1 MYTQAA
7 TLVILGQSVYIYGL
21 FLSVACL
28 LAGSLLLLKTRKTTP
43 RQKNAAALTCL
54 LSPMLALFFA
64 RLVYVAAEV
73 NFAPFLSFKNA
84 VNLRLGGLSMYGALI
99 GAVLGALISARLG
112 GLKKAEWL
120 DMITPSLF
128 LFIAVARLGE
138 QYTTLGI
145 SRPLV
150 TGVLDHT
157 FLAVRDEFDAYLRTY
172 LLESAAA
179 IILCAACFLYNKKQ
193 RRAGDVF
200 LFGALLFGASQTL
213 FESLRFDAHIRF
225 SFIGLH
231 QVLSAALFSGVLIFL
246 AIRLIK
252 QKKHQRLA
260 IISLSLILPVLGAII
275 GIEFMIDRSQ
285 VNKWL
290 SYAIYVTVL
299 IIPCYLGLTMLK
311 RERV

>member
-7 TLVILGQSVYIYGL
+7 TFVILGQSVYIYGL

-28 LAGSLLLLKTRKTTP
+28 LAGSLLLLKTRKTTS

-54 LSPMLALFFA
+54 LSPMLGLFFA

-73 NFAPFLSFKNA
+73 NFAPFLSFQNA

-179 IILCAACFLYNKKQ
+179 LILCAACFIYKKKQ

-252 QKKHQRLA
+252 QKTHQRLA
-260 IISLSLILPVLGAII
+260 IISLSLILPLLGAII

-290 SYAIYVTVL
+290 SYAIYMTVL

>member
-7 TLVILGQSVYIYGL
+7 TFVILGQSVYIYGL

-28 LAGSLLLLKTRKTTP
+28 LAGSLLLLKTRKTTS

-54 LSPMLALFFA
+54 LSPMLGLFFA

-73 NFAPFLSFKNA
+73 NFAPFLSFQNA

-99 GAVLGALISARLG
+99 GAVLGSLISARLG

-172 LLESAAA
+172 LLENAAA
-179 IILCAACFLYNKKQ
+179 IILCAACFVYNKKQ

-225 SFIGLH
+225 SFVGLH

-252 QKKHQRLA
+252 QKTHQRLA
-260 IISLSLILPVLGAII
+260 IISLSLILPLLGAII

-290 SYAIYVTVL
+290 SYAIYAAVL
-299 IIPCYLGLTMLK
+299 LIPCCLGLSMLK

>member
-7 TLVILGQSVYIYGL
+7 TFVILGQTVYIYGL

-28 LAGSLLLLKTRKTTP
+28 LAGSLLLLKTRKTTS

-54 LSPMLALFFA
+54 LSPMLGLFFA

-73 NFAPFLSFKNA
+73 NFAPFLSFQNA

-172 LLESAAA
+172 LLENAAA
-179 IILCAACFLYNKKQ
+179 IILCAACFVYNKKQ

-231 QVLSAALFSGVLIFL
+231 QVLSAALFSGVMISL
-246 AIRLIK
+246 AVRLIK
-252 QKKHQRLA
+252 QKSHQGLA
-260 IISLSLILPVLGAII
+260 VLSLSLILPLLGAII

-290 SYAIYVTVL
+290 SYAIYAAVL
-299 IIPCYLGLTMLK
+299 LIPCCLGLSMLK

>member
-7 TLVILGQSVYIYGL
+7 TFVILGQSVYIYGL

-28 LAGSLLLLKTRKTTP
+28 LAGSLLLLKTRKTTS

-54 LSPMLALFFA
+54 LSPMLGLFFA

-73 NFAPFLSFKNA
+73 NFAPFLSFQNA

-99 GAVLGALISARLG
+99 GAVLGSLISARLG

-172 LLESAAA
+172 LLENAAA
-179 IILCAACFLYNKKQ
+179 IILCAACFVYNKKQ

-231 QVLSAALFSGVLIFL
+231 QVLSAALFSGVMIFL
-246 AIRLIK
+246 AVRLIK
-252 QKKHQRLA
+252 QKSHQRLA
-260 IISLSLILPVLGAII
+260 VLSMSLILPILGAII

-290 SYAIYVTVL
+290 SYAIYAAVL
-299 IIPCYLGLTMLK
+299 LIPCCLGLSMLK

>member
-7 TLVILGQSVYIYGL
+7 TFVILGQSVYIYGL

-28 LAGSLLLLKTRKTTP
+28 LAGSLLLLKTRKTTS

-54 LSPMLALFFA
+54 LSPMLGLFFA

-73 NFAPFLSFKNA
+73 NFAPFLSFQNA

-99 GAVLGALISARLG
+99 GAVLGAFISARLG

-172 LLESAAA
+172 LLENAAA
-179 IILCAACFLYNKKQ
+179 IILCAACFVYNKKQ

-225 SFIGLH
+225 SFVGLH

-252 QKKHQRLA
+252 QKTHQRLA

-290 SYAIYVTVL
+290 SYAIYMTVL

>member
-7 TLVILGQSVYIYGL
+7 TFVILGQSVYIYGL

-28 LAGSLLLLKTRKTTP
+28 LAGSLLLLKTRKTTS

-54 LSPMLALFFA
+54 LSPMLGLFFA

-73 NFAPFLSFKNA
+73 NFAPFLSFQNA

-99 GAVLGALISARLG
+99 GAVLGAVISARLC

-120 DMITPSLF
+120 DVITPSLF

-179 IILCAACFLYNKKQ
+179 LILCAACFLYNKKQ

-231 QVLSAALFSGVLIFL
+231 QVLSAALFSGVMIFL
-246 AIRLIK
+246 ALRLIK
-252 QKKHQRLA
+252 KKSHQRLA
-260 IISLSLILPVLGAII
+260 ILSLSLILPLLGAII

-290 SYAIYVTVL
+290 SYAIYITVL

>member
-21 FLSVACL
+21 FLSIACL
-28 LAGSLLLLKTRKTTP
+28 LAGSLLLLKTRKTTLQ
-43 RQKNAAALTCL
+43 QKNAAALTCL
-54 LSPMLALFFA
+54 LSPMLGLFFA

-99 GAVLGALISARLG
+99 GAVLGAVISARLS

-120 DMITPSLF
+120 DVITPSLF

-179 IILCAACFLYNKKQ
+179 LILCAACFLYNKKQ

-231 QVLSAALFSGVLIFL
+231 QVLSAALFSGVMISL
-246 AIRLIK
+246 AVRLIK
-252 QKKHQRLA
+252 QKSHQRLA
-260 IISLSLILPVLGAII
+260 VLSMSLILPILGAII

>member
-7 TLVILGQSVYIYGL
+7 TFVILGQSVYIYGL

-28 LAGSLLLLKTRKTTP
+28 LAGSLLLLKTRKTTS

-54 LSPMLALFFA
+54 LSPILGLFFA

-73 NFAPFLSFKNA
+73 NFAPFLSFQNA

-99 GAVLGALISARLG
+99 GAVLGAFISARLC

-120 DMITPSLF
+120 DVITPSLF

-179 IILCAACFLYNKKQ
+179 LILCAVCFLYNKKQ

-231 QVLSAALFSGVLIFL
+231 QVLSAALFSGVMIFL
-246 AIRLIK
+246 AVRLIK
-252 QKKHQRLA
+252 QKSHQRLA
-260 IISLSLILPVLGAII
+260 VLSMSLILPLLGAII

>member
-7 TLVILGQSVYIYGL
+7 TFVILGQSVYIYGL

-28 LAGSLLLLKTRKTTP
+28 LAGSLLLLKTRKTTS

-54 LSPMLALFFA
+54 LSPMLGLFFA

-73 NFAPFLSFKNA
+73 NFAPFLSFQNA

-99 GAVLGALISARLG
+99 GAVLGAFISARLG

-150 TGVLDHT
+150 TGVLDLT

-179 IILCAACFLYNKKQ
+179 LILCAACFLYNKKQ

-225 SFIGLH
+225 SFVGLH

-252 QKKHQRLA
+252 QKTHQRLA
-260 IISLSLILPVLGAII
+260 IISLSLILPLLGAII

>member
-7 TLVILGQSVYIYGL
+7 TFVILGQSVYIYGL

-54 LSPMLALFFA
+54 LSPMLGLFFA

-73 NFAPFLSFKNA
+73 NFAPFLSFQNA

-99 GAVLGALISARLG
+99 GAVLGAVISARLG

-172 LLESAAA
+172 LLENAAA
-179 IILCAACFLYNKKQ
+179 IILCAACFVYNKKQ

-213 FESLRFDAHIRF
+213 FDSLRFDANIRF

-231 QVLSAALFSGVLIFL
+231 QVLSAALFSGVMIFL
-246 AIRLIK
+246 AVRLIK
-252 QKKHQRLA
+252 QKSHQRLA
-260 IISLSLILPVLGAII
+260 VLSMSLILPLLGAII

>member
-7 TLVILGQSVYIYGL
+7 TFVILGQTVYIYGM

-54 LSPMLALFFA
+54 LSPMLGLFFA

-73 NFAPFLSFKNA
+73 NFAPFLSFHNA

-99 GAVLGALISARLG
+99 GAVLGAFISARLC

-172 LLESAAA
+172 LLENAAS
-179 IILCAACFLYNKKQ
+179 IILFAACFVYNKKQ

-231 QVLSAALFSGVLIFL
+231 QVLSAALFSGVMISL
-246 AIRLIK
+246 ALRLIK
-252 QKKHQRLA
+252 QKSHQRLA
-260 IISLSLILPVLGAII
+260 VLSMSLILPILGAII

>member
-7 TLVILGQSVYIYGL
+7 TFVILGQSVYIYGL

-28 LAGSLLLLKTRKTTP
+28 LAGSLLLLKTRKTTS

-54 LSPMLALFFA
+54 LSPMLGLFFA

-73 NFAPFLSFKNA
+73 NFAPFLSFQNA

-172 LLESAAA
+172 LLENAAA
-179 IILCAACFLYNKKQ
+179 IILCAACFVYNKKQ

-225 SFIGLH
+225 SFVGLH

-252 QKKHQRLA
+252 QKTHQRLA
-260 IISLSLILPVLGAII
+260 IISLSLILPLLGAII

>member
-7 TLVILGQSVYIYGL
+7 TFVILGQSVYIYGL

-54 LSPMLALFFA
+54 LSPMLGLFFA

-73 NFAPFLSFKNA
+73 NFAPFLSFQNA

-99 GAVLGALISARLG
+99 GAVLGAFISARLC

-120 DMITPSLF
+120 DVITPSLF

-179 IILCAACFLYNKKQ
+179 LILCAACFVYNKKQ

-231 QVLSAALFSGVLIFL
+231 QVLSAALFSGVMISL
-246 AIRLIK
+246 AVRLIK
-252 QKKHQRLA
+252 QKSHQRLA
-260 IISLSLILPVLGAII
+260 VLSMSLILPLLGAII

-290 SYAIYVTVL
+290 SYAIYAAVL
-299 IIPCYLGLTMLK
+299 LIPCCLGLSMLK

>member
-7 TLVILGQSVYIYGL
+7 TFVILGQSVYIYGL

-28 LAGSLLLLKTRKTTP
+28 LAGSLLLLKTRKTTS

-54 LSPMLALFFA
+54 LSPMLGLFFA

-73 NFAPFLSFKNA
+73 NFAPFLSFQNA

-99 GAVLGALISARLG
+99 GAVLGSLISARLG

-172 LLESAAA
+172 LLENAAA
-179 IILCAACFLYNKKQ
+179 IILCAACFVYNKKQ

-231 QVLSAALFSGVLIFL
+231 QVLSAALFSGVMIFL
-246 AIRLIK
+246 AVRLIK
-252 QKKHQRLA
+252 QKSYQRLA
-260 IISLSLILPVLGAII
+260 VLSLSLILPLLGAII

-290 SYAIYVTVL
+290 SYAIYAAVL
-299 IIPCYLGLTMLK
+299 LIPCCLGLSMLK

>member
-7 TLVILGQSVYIYGL
+7 TFVILGQSVYIYGL

-28 LAGSLLLLKTRKTTP
+28 LAGSLLLLKTRKTTS

-54 LSPMLALFFA
+54 LSPMLGLFFA

-73 NFAPFLSFKNA
+73 NFAPFLSFQNA

-172 LLESAAA
+172 LLENAAA
-179 IILCAACFLYNKKQ
+179 IILCAACFVYNKKQ

-252 QKKHQRLA
+252 QKTHQRLA
-260 IISLSLILPVLGAII
+260 IISLSLILPLLGAII

>member
-7 TLVILGQSVYIYGL
+7 TFVILGQSVYIYGL
-21 FLSVACL
+21 FLSIACL
-28 LAGSLLLLKTRKTTP
+28 LAGSLLLLKTRKTTL

-54 LSPMLALFFA
+54 LSPIFGLFFA
-64 RLVYVAAEV
+64 RLVYVVAEV
-73 NFAPFLSFKNA
+73 NFSPFLSFQNA

-99 GAVLGALISARLG
+99 GAVLGAFISARLC

-179 IILCAACFLYNKKQ
+179 LILCAACFLYNKKQ

-231 QVLSAALFSGVLIFL
+231 QVLSAALFSGVMISL
-246 AIRLIK
+246 AVRLIK
-252 QKKHQRLA
+252 QKSHQRLA
-260 IISLSLILPVLGAII
+260 VLSMSLILPILGAII

-290 SYAIYVTVL
+290 SYAIYMTVL

>member
-7 TLVILGQSVYIYGL
+7 TFVILGQSVYIYGL

-54 LSPMLALFFA
+54 LSPMLGLFFA

-73 NFAPFLSFKNA
+73 NFAPFLSFHNA
-84 VNLRLGGLSMYGALI
+84 VNLRLGGLSMYGTLI
-99 GAVLGALISARLG
+99 GAVLGAFISARIC

-120 DMITPSLF
+120 DVITPSLF

-172 LLESAAA
+172 LLENAAA
-179 IILCAACFLYNKKQ
+179 IILCAACFVYNKKQ

-231 QVLSAALFSGVLIFL
+231 QVLSAALFSGVMIFL
-246 AIRLIK
+246 AVRLIK
-252 QKKHQRLA
+252 QKSHQRLA
-260 IISLSLILPVLGAII
+260 VLSISLILPLLGAII

-290 SYAIYVTVL
+290 SYAIYMTVL

>member
-1 MYTQAA
+1 MYTQSA
-7 TLVILGQSVYIYGL
+7 TFVILGQTVYIYGL

-28 LAGSLLLLKTRKTTP
+28 LAGTLLLLKTRKTTP

-54 LSPMLALFFA
+54 LSPMLGLFFA

-73 NFAPFLSFKNA
+73 NFAPFLSFQNA

-157 FLAVRDEFDAYLRTY
+157 FLAMRDEFDAYLRTY
-172 LLESAAA
+172 LLENAAA
-179 IILCAACFLYNKKQ
+179 IILCAACFVYNKKQ

-231 QVLSAALFSGVLIFL
+231 QVLSAALFSGVMIFL
-246 AIRLIK
+246 AVRLIK
-252 QKKHQRLA
+252 QKTDQRLA

-290 SYAIYVTVL
+290 SYAIYAAVL
-299 IIPCYLGLTMLK
+299 LIPCCLGLSMLK

>member
-7 TLVILGQSVYIYGL
+7 TFVILGQSVYIYGL

-54 LSPMLALFFA
+54 LSPMLGLFFA

-73 NFAPFLSFKNA
+73 NFAPFLSFQNA

-99 GAVLGALISARLG
+99 GAVLGSLISARLG

-172 LLESAAA
+172 LLENAAA
-179 IILCAACFLYNKKQ
+179 IILCAACFVYNKKQ

-225 SFIGLH
+225 SFVGLH

-252 QKKHQRLA
+252 QKSHQGLA
-260 IISLSLILPVLGAII
+260 VLSLSLILPLLGAII

-290 SYAIYVTVL
+290 SYAIYAAVL
-299 IIPCYLGLTMLK
+299 LIPCCLGLSMLK

>member
-7 TLVILGQSVYIYGL
+7 TFVILGQSVYIYGL

-28 LAGSLLLLKTRKTTP
+28 LAGSLLLLKTRKTTS

-54 LSPMLALFFA
+54 LSPMLGLFFA

-73 NFAPFLSFKNA
+73 NFAPFLSFQNA

-99 GAVLGALISARLG
+99 GAVLGSLISARLG

-172 LLESAAA
+172 LLENAAA
-179 IILCAACFLYNKKQ
+179 IILCAACFVYNKKQ

-231 QVLSAALFSGVLIFL
+231 QVLSAALFSGVMIFL
-246 AIRLIK
+246 AVRLIK
-252 QKKHQRLA
+252 QKTDQRLA

-290 SYAIYVTVL
+290 SYAIYAAVL
-299 IIPCYLGLTMLK
+299 LIPCCLGLSMLK

>member
-7 TLVILGQSVYIYGL
+7 TFVILGQSVYIYGL

-28 LAGSLLLLKTRKTTP
+28 LAGSLLLLKTRKTTS

-54 LSPMLALFFA
+54 LSPMLGLFFA

-73 NFAPFLSFKNA
+73 NFAPFLSFQNA
-84 VNLRLGGLSMYGALI
+84 VNLRLGGLSMYGTLI
-99 GAVLGALISARLG
+99 GAVLGAFISARLC

-120 DMITPSLF
+120 DVITPSLF

-179 IILCAACFLYNKKQ
+179 LILCAACFLYNKKQ

-231 QVLSAALFSGVLIFL
+231 QVLSAALFSGVMIFL
-246 AIRLIK
+246 AVRLIK
-252 QKKHQRLA
+252 QKSHQRLA
-260 IISLSLILPVLGAII
+260 VLSISLILPLLGAII

-290 SYAIYVTVL
+290 SYAIYMTVL

>member
-7 TLVILGQSVYIYGL
+7 TFVILGQSVYIYGL

-28 LAGSLLLLKTRKTTP
+28 LAGSLLLLKTRKTTS

-54 LSPMLALFFA
+54 LSPMLGLFFA

-73 NFAPFLSFKNA
+73 NFAPFLSFQNA

-172 LLESAAA
+172 LLENAAA
-179 IILCAACFLYNKKQ
+179 IILCAACFVYNKKQ

-225 SFIGLH
+225 SFVGLH

-252 QKKHQRLA
+252 QKTHQRLA

-290 SYAIYVTVL
+290 SYAIYAAVL
-299 IIPCYLGLTMLK
+299 LIPCCLGLSMLK

>member
-7 TLVILGQSVYIYGL
+7 TFVILGQSVYIYGL

-54 LSPMLALFFA
+54 LSPMLGLFFA
-64 RLVYVAAEV
+64 RLVYVTAEV
-73 NFAPFLSFKNA
+73 NFAPFLSFQNA
-84 VNLRLGGLSMYGALI
+84 VNLRLGGLSMYGTLI
-99 GAVLGALISARLG
+99 GAVLGAFISARLC

-120 DMITPSLF
+120 DVITPSLF

-179 IILCAACFLYNKKQ
+179 LILCAVCFLYNKKQ

-231 QVLSAALFSGVLIFL
+231 QVLSAALLSGVMISL
-246 AIRLIK
+246 AVRLIK
-252 QKKHQRLA
+252 QKSHQRLA
-260 IISLSLILPVLGAII
+260 VLSISLILPLLGAII

-290 SYAIYVTVL
+290 SYAIYMTVL

>member
-7 TLVILGQSVYIYGL
+7 TFVILGQSVYIYGL

-28 LAGSLLLLKTRKTTP
+28 LAGSLLLLKTRKTTS

-54 LSPMLALFFA
+54 LSPMLGLFFA

-73 NFAPFLSFKNA
+73 NFAPFLSFQNA

-99 GAVLGALISARLG
+99 GAVLGAFISARLC

-120 DMITPSLF
+120 DVITPSLF

-179 IILCAACFLYNKKQ
+179 LILCAACFLYNKKQ

-231 QVLSAALFSGVLIFL
+231 QVLSAALFSGVMISL
-246 AIRLIK
+246 AVRLIK
-252 QKKHQRLA
+252 QKTHQRLA

-290 SYAIYVTVL
+290 SYAIYAAVL
-299 IIPCYLGLTMLK
+299 LIPCCLGLSMLK

>member
-7 TLVILGQSVYIYGL
+7 TIVILGQSVYIYGL

-54 LSPMLALFFA
+54 LSPMLGLFFA

-73 NFAPFLSFKNA
+73 NFAPFLSFHNA
-84 VNLRLGGLSMYGALI
+84 VNLRLGGLSMYGTLI
-99 GAVLGALISARLG
+99 GAVLGAFISARLC

-120 DMITPSLF
+120 DVITPSLF

-179 IILCAACFLYNKKQ
+179 LILCAACFLYNKKQ

-231 QVLSAALFSGVLIFL
+231 QVLSAALFSGVMISL
-246 AIRLIK
+246 AVRLIK
-252 QKKHQRLA
+252 QKSHQRLA
-260 IISLSLILPVLGAII
+260 VLSISLILPLLGAII

>member
-7 TLVILGQSVYIYGL
+7 TFVILGQSVYIYGL

-28 LAGSLLLLKTRKTTP
+28 LAGSLLLLKTRKTTS

-54 LSPMLALFFA
+54 LSPMLGLFFA

-73 NFAPFLSFKNA
+73 NFAPFLSFQNA

-99 GAVLGALISARLG
+99 GAVLGAFISARLG
-112 GLKKAEWL
+112 ELKKAEWL

-252 QKKHQRLA
+252 QKTHQRLA

-290 SYAIYVTVL
+290 SYAIYAAVL
-299 IIPCYLGLTMLK
+299 LIPCCLGLSMLK

>member
-7 TLVILGQSVYIYGL
+7 TFVILGQSVYIYGL

-28 LAGSLLLLKTRKTTP
+28 LAGSLLLLKTRKTTLQ
-43 RQKNAAALTCL
+43 QKNAAALTCL
-54 LSPMLALFFA
+54 LSPMLGLFFA
-64 RLVYVAAEV
+64 RLVYVTAEV
-73 NFAPFLSFKNA
+73 NFAPFLSFQNA
-84 VNLRLGGLSMYGALI
+84 VNLRLGGLSMYGTLI
-99 GAVLGALISARLG
+99 GAVLGAFISARLG
-112 GLKKAEWL
+112 GLKKSEWL
-120 DMITPSLF
+120 DVITPSLF

-157 FLAVRDEFDAYLRTY
+157 FLAVCDEFDAYLRTY

-179 IILCAACFLYNKKQ
+179 LILCAACFLYNKKQ

-231 QVLSAALFSGVLIFL
+231 QVLSAALFSGVMISL
-246 AIRLIK
+246 AVRLIK
-252 QKKHQRLA
+252 QKSHQRLA
-260 IISLSLILPVLGAII
+260 VLSISLILPLLGAII

-290 SYAIYVTVL
+290 SYAIYMTVL

>member
-7 TLVILGQSVYIYGL
+7 TFVILGQSVYIYGL

-54 LSPMLALFFA
+54 LSPMLGLFFA

-73 NFAPFLSFKNA
+73 NFAPFLSFQNA

-99 GAVLGALISARLG
+99 GAVLGAFISARLC

-120 DMITPSLF
+120 DVITPSLF

-179 IILCAACFLYNKKQ
+179 LTLCA
-193 RRAGDVF
+193 
-200 LFGALLFGASQTL
+200 
-213 FESLRFDAHIRF
+213 E
-225 SFIGLH
+225 SFI
-231 QVLSAALFSGVLIFL
+231 
-246 AIRLIK
+246 
-252 QKKHQRLA
+252 
-260 IISLSLILPVLGAII
+260 
-275 GIEFMIDRSQ
+275 
-285 VNKWL
+285 
-290 SYAIYVTVL
+290 
-299 IIPCYLGLTMLK
+299 
-311 RERV
+311 

>member
-7 TLVILGQSVYIYGL
+7 TFVILGQSVYIYGM

-28 LAGSLLLLKTRKTTP
+28 LAGSLLLLKTRKSTQQ
-43 RQKNAAALTCL
+43 QKGAAALTCL
-54 LSPMLALFFA
+54 LSPILGLFFA
-64 RLVYVAAEV
+64 RLVYVVAEV
-73 NFAPFLSFKNA
+73 NFAPFLNLQNA
-84 VNLRLGGLSMYGALI
+84 VNLRLGGLSMYGALF
-99 GAVLGALISARLG
+99 GAVMGAFISAWLG

-128 LFIAVARLGE
+128 LFVAVARLGE

-150 TGVLDHT
+150 TGVLDNT
-157 FLAVRDEFDAYLRTY
+157 FLAIRDDFDAYLRTY
-172 LLESAAA
+172 LLESMAA
-179 IILCAACFLYNKKQ
+179 IILCATCFLYNKKH

-200 LFGALLFGASQTL
+200 LFGALLFGASQTM

-231 QVLSAALFSGVLIFL
+231 QVLSAALFSGVMIFL

-252 QKKHQRLA
+252 QKTYQRLA

-290 SYAIYVTVL
+290 SYAIYAAVL
-299 IIPCYLGLTMLK
+299 LIPCCLGLSMLK

>member
-7 TLVILGQSVYIYGL
+7 TFVILGQSVYIYGL

-54 LSPMLALFFA
+54 LSPMLGLFFA

-73 NFAPFLSFKNA
+73 NFAPFLSFHNA

-99 GAVLGALISARLG
+99 GAVLGAFISARLC

-120 DMITPSLF
+120 DVITPSLF

-179 IILCAACFLYNKKQ
+179 LILCAACFLYNKKQ

-231 QVLSAALFSGVLIFL
+231 QVLSAALFSGVMIFL
-246 AIRLIK
+246 AVRLIK
-252 QKKHQRLA
+252 QKSHQCLA
-260 IISLSLILPVLGAII
+260 VLSMSLILPLLGAIF

-290 SYAIYVTVL
+290 SYAIYMTVL
-299 IIPCYLGLTMLK
+299 IIPCYLCLTMLK

>member
-7 TLVILGQSVYIYGL
+7 TFVILGQSVYIYGL

-28 LAGSLLLLKTRKTTP
+28 LAGSLLLLKTRKTTS

-54 LSPMLALFFA
+54 LSPMLGLFFA

-73 NFAPFLSFKNA
+73 NFAPFLSFQNA

-172 LLESAAA
+172 LLENAAA
-179 IILCAACFLYNKKQ
+179 IILCAACFVYNKKQ

-252 QKKHQRLA
+252 QKTHQRLA
-260 IISLSLILPVLGAII
+260 IISLSLILPLLGAII

-290 SYAIYVTVL
+290 SYAIYAAVL
-299 IIPCYLGLTMLK
+299 LIPCCLGLSMLK

>member
-7 TLVILGQSVYIYGL
+7 TFVILGQSVYIYGL
-21 FLSVACL
+21 FLSIACL
-28 LAGSLLLLKTRKTTP
+28 LAGSLLLLKTRKTTS

-54 LSPMLALFFA
+54 LSPMLGLFFA

-99 GAVLGALISARLG
+99 GAVLGAFISARLC

-179 IILCAACFLYNKKQ
+179 LILCAVCFLYNKKQ

-231 QVLSAALFSGVLIFL
+231 QVLSAALFSGVMISL
-246 AIRLIK
+246 AVRLIK
-252 QKKHQRLA
+252 QKSHQRLA
-260 IISLSLILPVLGAII
+260 VLSMSLILPILGAII

-290 SYAIYVTVL
+290 SYAIYMTVL
-299 IIPCYLGLTMLK
+299 IIPCYLCLTMLK

>member
-7 TLVILGQSVYIYGL
+7 TFVILGQSVYIYGL

-54 LSPMLALFFA
+54 LSPMLGLFFA

-73 NFAPFLSFKNA
+73 NFAPFLSFQNA

-99 GAVLGALISARLG
+99 GAVLGAFISARLC

-120 DMITPSLF
+120 DVITPSLF

-231 QVLSAALFSGVLIFL
+231 QVLSAALFSGVMIFL
-246 AIRLIK
+246 AVRLIK
-252 QKKHQRLA
+252 QKSHQRLA
-260 IISLSLILPVLGAII
+260 VLSMSLILPLLGAII

-290 SYAIYVTVL
+290 SYAIYAAVL
-299 IIPCYLGLTMLK
+299 LIPCCLGLSILK

>member
-7 TLVILGQSVYIYGL
+7 TFVILGQSVYIYGL

-28 LAGSLLLLKTRKTTP
+28 LAGSLLLLKTRKTTS

-54 LSPMLALFFA
+54 LSPMLGLFFA

-73 NFAPFLSFKNA
+73 NFAPFLSFQNA

-99 GAVLGALISARLG
+99 GAVLGAFISARLG
-112 GLKKAEWL
+112 ELKKAEWL

-172 LLESAAA
+172 LLENAAA
-179 IILCAACFLYNKKQ
+179 IILCAACFVYNKKQ

-252 QKKHQRLA
+252 QKTHQRLA
-260 IISLSLILPVLGAII
+260 IISLSLILPLLGAII

-290 SYAIYVTVL
+290 SYAIYAAVL
-299 IIPCYLGLTMLK
+299 LIPCCLGLSMLK

>member
-7 TLVILGQSVYIYGL
+7 TFVFLGQTVYIYGL
-21 FLSVACL
+21 FLGAACI
-28 LAGSLLLLKTRKTTP
+28 LAGSLLLLKTRKSTQ
-43 RQKNAAALTCL
+43 RHKSAAVFTCL
-54 LSPMLALFFA
+54 LSPILGLFFA
-64 RLVYVAAEV
+64 RLVYVVAEV
-73 NFAPFLSFKNA
+73 NFAPFLNLQNA
-84 VNLRLGGLSMYGALI
+84 VNLRLGGLSMYGALF
-99 GAVLGALISARLG
+99 GAVMGAFISARLG

-150 TGVLDHT
+150 TGVLDYT
-157 FLAVRDEFDAYLRTY
+157 FLAVRDDFDAYLRTF
-172 LLESAAA
+172 LLESMAA
-179 IILCAACFLYNKKQ
+179 IILCVACVIYNKNK

-200 LFGALLFGASQTL
+200 LFGALLFGASQTM

-231 QVLSAALFSGVLIFL
+231 QVLSAALFSGVMIFL

-252 QKKHQRLA
+252 QRTHQRLA
-260 IISLSLILPVLGAII
+260 VISLSLILPVLGAII

-290 SYAIYVTVL
+290 SYAIYAAVL
-299 IIPCYLGLTMLK
+299 LIPCCLGLSMLK

>member
-7 TLVILGQSVYIYGL
+7 TFVILGQSVYIYGL
-21 FLSVACL
+21 FLSIACL

-54 LSPMLALFFA
+54 LSPMLGLFFA

-73 NFAPFLSFKNA
+73 NFAPFLSFQNA

-150 TGVLDHT
+150 TGVLDKT
-157 FLAVRDEFDAYLRTY
+157 FLAIRDDFDAYLRTY
-172 LLESAAA
+172 LLESMAA
-179 IILCAACFLYNKKQ
+179 IILCATCFLYNKKQ

-231 QVLSAALFSGVLIFL
+231 QVLSAALFSGVMIFL
-246 AIRLIK
+246 AVRLIK
-252 QKKHQRLA
+252 QKSHQRLA
-260 IISLSLILPVLGAII
+260 VLSLSLILPVLGAII

-290 SYAIYVTVL
+290 SYAIYAAVL
-299 IIPCYLGLTMLK
+299 LIPCCLGLSMLK

>member
-7 TLVILGQSVYIYGL
+7 TFVILGQSVYIYGL

-28 LAGSLLLLKTRKTTP
+28 LAGSLLLLKTRKTTS

-54 LSPMLALFFA
+54 LSPMLGLFFA

-73 NFAPFLSFKNA
+73 NFAPFLSFQNA
-84 VNLRLGGLSMYGALI
+84 VNLRLGGLSMYGALF
-99 GAVLGALISARLG
+99 GAVLGAFISARLG

-179 IILCAACFLYNKKQ
+179 LILCAACFLYNKKQ

-252 QKKHQRLA
+252 QKTHQRLA
-260 IISLSLILPVLGAII
+260 IISLSLILPLLGAII

-290 SYAIYVTVL
+290 SYAIYMSVL